1 MNEQYKNATDG
12 MVNVVIGEEVTI
24 DPDEA
29 ALVTDRVELVTDR
42 VEPNELV
49 HYNVNLNKRTCGCG
63 HWQRYGIACKH
74 ALSVWEKYQ
83 EQLEEVNGVRMEADA
98 YIEARARFAVG
109 DQPYFLAEVFIEA
122 ANDLKTNRI
131 KLPCESTYVFDVN
144 KYPPKPLPKMKTGSL
159 ERRPRTGSRTH
170 RRRPRRGVASAVN
183 AVTINLHVSSMKFG
197 LIGTIPM
204 TWYSEISSLVLS
216 IRTGTALARLDN
228 FCDFT
233 SKPAKNQGKWHKTR
247 ETSRRNFLKNS
258 R

>member
-1 MNEQYKNATDG
+1 
-12 MVNVVIGEEVTI
+12 MVNVVIGEEVII
-24 DPDEA
+24 DPA
-29 ALVTDRVELVTDR
+29 VPASIPLYRRASL
-42 VEPNELV
+42 NEFV
-49 HYNVNLNKRTCGCG
+49 RYDVNLNKRICGYG
-63 HWQRYGIACKH
+63 HSQHYGIACKH
-74 ALSVWEKYQ
+74 AILAWEKYQ
-83 EQLEEVNGVRMEADA
+83 ERLAERNGARMESDT
-98 YIEARARFAVG
+98 YLKYLEARARFANG
-109 DQPYFLAEVFIEA
+109 EHQPYFLAEVFIEA

-183 AVTINLHVSSMKFG
+183 AVTINLHVRSMKFG

-204 TWYSEISSLVLS
+204 TWYSEISSHMLS
-216 IRTGTALARLDN
+216 IRTGIALARLDKIT
-228 FCDFT
+228 DFT

-247 ETSRRNFLKNS
+247 ETWRCNFLKKS